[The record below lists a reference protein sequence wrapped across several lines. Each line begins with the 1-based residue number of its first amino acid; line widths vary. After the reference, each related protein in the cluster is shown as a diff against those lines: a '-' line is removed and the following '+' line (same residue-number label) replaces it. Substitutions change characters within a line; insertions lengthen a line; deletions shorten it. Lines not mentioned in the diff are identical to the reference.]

1 REDDRTGRHRR
12 APAALREGAQDA
24 RAIGGEN
31 RMSRERPVIAIDGP
45 VSSGKSTAARGLAHA
60 LGFVYLSTGAM
71 YRAVAIK
78 ARAAGLDLDSPGLEA
93 RLEAMLDSTRIE
105 FAGERIVL
113 DGRDVSG
120 EIGDPAIGDLA
131 SRLSTLA
138 VVRGRMRD
146 LQRAMGERGGGVME
160 GRDIGTAIF
169 PDAEFKFFLD
179 ADVRVRARR
188 RFAELAAKGVETTF
202 DEVLAQL
209 VERDRRDRE
218 RELAPLRRAED
229 AVLID
234 STAMDAA
241 QVVDVMKS
249 RIDAANHAV
258 KGLKRG

>member
-1 REDDRTGRHRR
+1 MKR
-12 APAALREGAQDA
+12 P
-24 RAIGGEN
+24 
-31 RMSRERPVIAIDGP
+31 RPVVAIDGP
-45 VSSGKSTAARGLAHA
+45 VSSGKSTAARGLARA

-78 ARAAGLDLDSPGLEA
+78 AREMNIDPDAPDLEERVG
-93 RLEAMLDSTRIE
+93 AMLDSAHIE
-105 FAGERIVL
+105 FDGERIML
-113 DGRDVSG
+113 DGRDVSHQ
-120 EIGDPAIGDLA
+120 IGDPVIGDLA

-138 VVRGRMRD
+138 VVRRRMRD
-146 LQRAMGERGGGVME
+146 LQRAMGERGGVVME

-179 ADVRVRARR
+179 ADVRERARR
-188 RFAELAAKGVETTF
+188 RFAELAAKGVATTF
-202 DEVLAQL
+202 DEVLEQL
-209 VERDRRDRE
+209 IERDRRDRE

-234 STAMDAA
+234 STAMDAT
-241 QVVDVMKS
+241 QVVEVMKS